1 MIFNI
6 NLDGVKIVE
15 MTARNLIVEM
25 IVLIG
30 GQEETILSER
40 MAGEMIKETI
50 LETNQNGRNR

>member
-15 MTARNLIVEM
+15 MTARKPIVEM

-30 GQEETILSER
+30 GQEETILSEK
-40 MAGEMIKETI
+40 MAGEMIEETI
-50 LETNQNGRNR
+50 LETNQNERNR